1 MTDATNAMKTLD
13 EKADSILA
21 ELGLDPEGPPEQF
34 THEAGLEVGRR
45 FREIFPI
52 DQTVLDELLRDIL
65 RDALKEFAS
74 IFPAEPDAETIEFQT
89 YLLGP
94 LVSSL
99 IVGRGLTIPEMATLA
114 RVSPQHTYRLG
125 RKGLSII
132 YTKKEPPLRTG
143 VNRRFSGRD
152 DRETHLS
159 LDLDNVPTKP
169 WPKPLAAYQP
179 FVQGLMEGIPAW
191 VNDPTIRTQLEP
203 GLKSGF
209 ASLLSDPGLGDLPD
223 GLIAA
228 MHRIAQG
235 LREEVYQLRS
245 EKERAQLFEDFVVE
259 VSEHRGEIL
268 ATLSKAGKNL
278 AAGNPK
284 AISGGRQ

>member
-52 DQTVLDELLRDIL
+52 DQAVLDELLRDLL
-65 RDALKEFAS
+65 RDALNEFAS
-74 IFPAEPDAETIEFQT
+74 IFPTEPDTETIEFQA

-94 LVSSL
+94 FVSTL
-99 IVGRGLTIPEMATLA
+99 LVGRGLTVPEMATLA
-114 RVSPQHTYRLG
+114 RVSPQHTYRLN

-159 LDLDNVPTKP
+159 LDIQNFSTKP
-169 WPKPLAAYQP
+169 WPEPVAGFQP
-179 FVQGLMEGIPAW
+179 FVQGLMEGIPTWINNPA
-191 VNDPTIRTQLEP
+191 IRVQFEHGLE
-203 GLKSGF
+203 SGF
-209 ASLLSDPGLGDLPD
+209 ANLLSDPGLGELFD
-223 GLIAA
+223 GLILAL
-228 MHRIAQG
+228 HRIAQG
-235 LREEVYQLRS
+235 LRGEVYRLNS
-245 EKERAQLFEDFVVE
+245 ERERAQGFEDFLTE
-259 VSEHRGEIL
+259 AAKRRGEIL
-268 ATLSKAGKNL
+268 AVLSKAGRTL
-278 AAGNPK
+278 ASTNRK
-284 AISGGRQ
+284 AIYGGHP